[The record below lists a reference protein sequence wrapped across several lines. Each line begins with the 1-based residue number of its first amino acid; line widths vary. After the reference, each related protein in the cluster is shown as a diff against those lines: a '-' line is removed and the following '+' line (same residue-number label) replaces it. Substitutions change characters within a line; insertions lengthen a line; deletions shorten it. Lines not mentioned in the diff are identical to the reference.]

1 MNLGVCVCVAACW
14 WVCVC
19 LCGYVLMSVSVFVW
33 LCADE
38 CACVCVAACW
48 WVCVCLCGCV
58 LMSVCVCGC
67 MTLNCLSGCLSC
79 KMLLNSIAKIETKY
93 LQCDTE
99 REKLLDLWKGDGS
112 KSFKQVTK
120 SVRTSFFRSWKI
132 VKIFLRT
139 SLFFFHNFFCWRTV
153 HCKRTK
159 NLESPLNNLVT
170 TLFFNAAARYIR

>member
-1 MNLGVCVCVAACW
+1 MELGESVCVAACW

-19 LCGYVLMSVSVFVW
+19 
-33 LCADE
+33 
-38 CACVCVAACW
+38 VCVAMCW

-58 LMSVCVCGC
+58 LMSVRVFVWLRVDGCACVCVAVCRWVCVCGC
-67 MTLNCLSGCLSC
+67 MTLNCLSVCLSC

-120 SVRTSFFRSWKI
+120 SVQTSFFRSWKI

-139 SLFFFHNFFCWRTV
+139 SLSFFHNFFAGEPFIVTGL
-153 HCKRTK
+153 KTS
-159 NLESPLNNLVT
+159 NLSLIT
-170 TLFFNAAARYIR
+170 